1 MRQGA
6 TMLSRRMV
14 GMLALALMPGLGLS
28 GGRAAFA
35 QGLCICPLCALGQ
48 EKMYRQQSEAMA
60 PGLRPGT
67 CLRVRLGAKGA
78 VPGAVISYQ
87 TGAGGDHLMRVVAA
101 AGQRIAVVAGVPV
114 IDGVAARQEPL
125 ADVEMPAYGAGS
137 VAGCESA
144 GPCAIARFR
153 ETLPGGA
160 SYEVLD
166 AGPGSMTDDMAEVTE
181 PPGHVFVMGDHRD
194 NAMDSRVTS
203 AMGGPGMVAIKDII
217 GTVAGPGQAAR

>member
-14 GMLALALMPGLGLS
+14 GMLALALMPGLGPS
-28 GGRAAFA
+28 GGGAAFA

-87 TGAGGDHLMRVVAA
+87 TGAG
-101 AGQRIAVVAGVPV
+101 
-114 IDGVAARQEPL
+114 
-125 ADVEMPAYGAGS
+125 
-137 VAGCESA
+137 
-144 GPCAIARFR
+144 AI
-153 ETLPGGA
+153 T
-160 SYEVLD
+160 
-166 AGPGSMTDDMAEVTE
+166 
-181 PPGHVFVMGDHRD
+181 
-194 NAMDSRVTS
+194 
-203 AMGGPGMVAIKDII
+203 
-217 GTVAGPGQAAR
+217 